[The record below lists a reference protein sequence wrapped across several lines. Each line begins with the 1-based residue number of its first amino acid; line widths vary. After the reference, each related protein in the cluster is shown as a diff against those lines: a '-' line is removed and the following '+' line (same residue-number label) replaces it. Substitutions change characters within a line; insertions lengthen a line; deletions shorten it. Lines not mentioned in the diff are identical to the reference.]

1 MTAPV
6 DHCDH
11 VWALDVGRVRC
22 MLCGVLAH
30 ASPTQL
36 EDWRACPRKWKYRR
50 LRRLF
55 PVPDNVWAAFGSRAH
70 LVREHW
76 LRSGIWTAEIAASK
90 EGQCV
95 AAGIDYW
102 PRPGVALG
110 VEIELERV
118 DLLGD
123 GIPWTFKI
131 DDVAPPTHHYD
142 LGDLKTI
149 GRIAYRKTEAELEED
164 AQRVV
169 YSVWGGPV
177 LRRDT
182 IRSAWSYCQRSPA
195 TFAPVTVESR
205 VEHDRQRLAVIN
217 NEAREM
223 LLANIRPLDEQDRNR
238 STCYKYRGHPCAYVD
253 HCLGGID
260 AIDLDLVGAAPY
272 TPIMSTPLTLADALA
287 AQAAGAAPLPPM
299 PGAAAPVPVPP
310 APPRVVLTTELEQ
323 WVQQCVAAGHPEA
336 DVRAKAEAAM
346 APQVPAAAP
355 VVAAAPAAPQP
366 VIETTIA
373 PQPQNMTERHTE
385 PAPAPAT
392 TTRRTRTPKAQAST
406 DASPPSTSTDDRM
419 IAATL
424 AARAVSGPAS
434 PALVVEA
441 YFEVLD
447 LLKSGGE

>member
-6 DHCDH
+6 DHCEH
-11 VWALDVGRVRC
+11 AWVLDVGRVRC

-70 LVREHW
+70 VIREHW
-76 LRSGIWTAEIAASK
+76 LKSGTWTTEIAESK

-95 AAGIDYW
+95 AAGIEYW

-110 VEIELERV
+110 VEIELERIE
-118 DLLGD
+118 LLGGVGD
-123 GIPWTFKI
+123 VPWTFKI

-149 GRIAYRKTEAELEED
+149 GQLAKRKTEADLEED

-169 YSVWGGPV
+169 YVVWAGPT

-195 TFAPVTVESR
+195 NFAPVMVEGK

-223 LLANIRPLDEQDRNR
+223 LRANIRPLDEQDRNR
-238 STCYKYRGHPCAYVD
+238 STCYKYRGFPCVYAE
-253 HCLGGID
+253 HCLAD
-260 AIDLDLVGAAPY
+260 QNDLDLGAFGAYTLDTMTAP
-272 TPIMSTPLTLADALA
+272 ITLADALA
-287 AQAAGAAPLPPM
+287 AQAAAPLPPM
-299 PGAAAPVPVPP
+299 PGAAPALPPVPV
-310 APPRVVLTTELEQ
+310 APPRVQLTPELEQ
-323 WVQQCVAAGHPEA
+323 WVASCVAAGHPEA

-346 APQVPAAAP
+346 APTPAAAPAPAPAAAP
-355 VVAAAPAAPQP
+355 VVAPEPTVP
-366 VIETTIA
+366 TTIA
-373 PQPQNMTERHTE
+373 PTGAGGET
-385 PAPAPAT
+385 PAPTPTTTT
-392 TTRRTRTPKAQAST
+392 TTRRARTPKAST
-406 DASPPSTSTDDRM
+406 DAAPSTSTDVRM

-434 PALVVEA
+434 PALVVDA
-441 YFEVLD
+441 YFDVLE
-447 LLKSGGE
+447 LLAEGSK